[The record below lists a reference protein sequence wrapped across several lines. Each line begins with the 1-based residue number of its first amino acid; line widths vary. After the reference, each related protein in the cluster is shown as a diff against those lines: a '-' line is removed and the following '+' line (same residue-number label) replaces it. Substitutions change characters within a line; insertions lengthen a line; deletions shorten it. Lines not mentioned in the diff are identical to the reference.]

1 MSLFDALDA
10 TRICERWTAS
20 TPPPV
25 PVSSRPRVPVPDPKH
40 YSWWTLVR
48 NPQALLVTGLV
59 GTMLATDASLR
70 VVATAA
76 ARRVA

>member
-1 MSLFDALDA
+1 MSVLDALDA

-20 TPPPV
+20 APQPIPV
-25 PVSSRPRVPVPDPKH
+25 PIRPRVPVPAPVR

-70 VVATAA
+70 AVATAA
-76 ARRVA
+76 ARRTA